1 MLESQRSPSSATA
14 IMIRLFA
21 IVALLTG
28 LTSWAVSAHQ
38 TERLSEPD
46 LVGTWKKVSSQDYPI
61 ELRLEFFDDQ
71 TFDFELN
78 NVCSSTRKT
87 YHMEGTW
94 RQRRRAGLSLRS
106 LAQPNMRLP
115 PRALDD
121 LISDFFLDDG
131 HDWQR
136 LQFLGPD
143 RIRLWGGEYVRE
155 RSP

>member
-1 MLESQRSPSSATA
+1 
-14 IMIRLFA
+14 MIRLFA

-28 LTSWAVSAHQ
+28 LTSWAVSARQ

-46 LVGTWKKVSSQDYPI
+46 LIGTWKKVSSQDYPV
-61 ELRLEFFDDQ
+61 ELRLEFFDDH

-94 RQRRRAGLSLRS
+94 RQRRDELGYHYGPWRS
-106 LAQPNMRLP
+106 RTCAFL